1 MTERPLPPPA
11 RARVLLPFAGCTLIW
26 GSTWLAIRYELGIV
40 APEWSIVYR
49 FAIGGLL
56 MFALALAMRHA
67 LAMTRRGHLLA
78 LGIGIMQFVLNY
90 QFVYASEARIASGL
104 VAVVSALMLVSNAAL
119 GRIVLG
125 EQVSRPFVLGSGVA
139 LGGIALLFAHELA
152 RDGADAWQTVLGITL
167 ATIGFLSASV
177 ANVLQGTAPS
187 RQVPAP
193 TLLAW
198 SMLYGTVA
206 NVAVALAIAG
216 GPTFDLRAGY
226 VLALLYLALFGSAVA
241 FTLYLGVIRAIGPAR
256 AAYSSVLTPVIA
268 MALSTL
274 FEGYRW
280 SVMAA
285 AGAALTLV
293 GLAVALRAR
302 SPAR

>member
-1 MTERPLPPPA
+1 MTEPRLSPPT

-49 FAIGGLL
+49 FAIGGML
-56 MFALALAMRHA
+56 MFALALVMRHA

-78 LGIGIMQFVLNY
+78 LGMGATQFVLNY
-90 QFVYASEARIASGL
+90 QFVYASEAHIASGL

-119 GRIVLG
+119 GRLVLG
-125 EQVSRPFVLGSGVA
+125 QEVSRPFLLGSGVA
-139 LGGIALLFAHELA
+139 LCGIALLFTHELA
-152 RDGADAWQTVLGITL
+152 REGADAWQTVLGISL
-167 ATIGFLSASV
+167 ATAGFLSASI

-187 RQVPAP
+187 RRVPAP

-198 SMLYGTVA
+198 SMLYGTAA
-206 NVAVALAIAG
+206 NVVVALAVAG
-216 GPTFDLRAGY
+216 PPTFDPRLPY
-226 VLALLYLALFGSAVA
+226 VLALLYLALFGSAIA
-241 FTLYLGVIRAIGPAR
+241 FTFYLSVIRTIGPAR

-280 SVMAA
+280 SAA
-285 AGAALTLV
+285 AGAGAALTLV